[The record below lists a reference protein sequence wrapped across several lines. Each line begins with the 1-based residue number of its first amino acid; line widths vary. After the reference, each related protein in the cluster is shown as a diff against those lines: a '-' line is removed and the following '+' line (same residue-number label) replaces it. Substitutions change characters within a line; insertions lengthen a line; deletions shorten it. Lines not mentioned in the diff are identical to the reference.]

1 MKRLI
6 PALTFAAAALVAAA
20 QEAKPPAR
28 SEGRPPKIAVI
39 DMARLSSESLLG
51 KSYAT
56 RIDALRNEI
65 EAERTKKQNDLT
77 KMDAALKALQDDIE
91 KQQSVLSAE
100 ALDKKRQD
108 LVKRGRDR
116 QAYLEDG
123 QQELQRMQ
131 ERAQQQAQSLQNE
144 FQVKIKPHIEAMAKE
159 KGIDILLDSS
169 VALTVS
175 REYDISQDVIVKADD
190 AERAAR
196 KPAAVKPQAAP
207 AAPAAAPLAPPS
219 PAPTPTP
226 KPPSPQE

>member
-1 MKRLI
+1 MKTLI
-6 PALTFAAAALVAAA
+6 PALTFAAAALVATA

-28 SEGRPPKIAVI
+28 TEPRPPKIAVI
-39 DMARLSSESLLG
+39 DMARLSSDSLLG

-77 KMDAALKALQDDIE
+77 KMDASLKVLQDEIE
-91 KQQSVLSAE
+91 KQQSVLSPE
-100 ALDKKRQD
+100 ALEKKRQD

-131 ERAQQQAQSLQNE
+131 ERAQQQAQALQNE
-144 FQVKIKPHIEAMAKE
+144 FQVKIKPHIEAIAKE

-175 REYDISQDVIVKADD
+175 KDFDISQDVIVKADD
-190 AERAAR
+190 VERAAR
-196 KPAAVKPQAAP
+196 KPAAKPA
-207 AAPAAAPLAPPS
+207 AAPAAAPAAPSPA

-226 KPPSPQE
+226 TPAPPRQR